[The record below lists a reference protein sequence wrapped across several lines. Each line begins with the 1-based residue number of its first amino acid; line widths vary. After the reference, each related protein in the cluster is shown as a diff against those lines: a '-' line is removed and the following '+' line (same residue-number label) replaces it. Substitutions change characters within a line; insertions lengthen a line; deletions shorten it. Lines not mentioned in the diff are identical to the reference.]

1 MRRREFITL
10 LGGAAVAWPRAAR
23 AQQGGGSGASAC
35 LCHTLKTIRSDLLVS
50 RRCCR
55 RWSYWAKSVAGTW
68 RLMFVRPRTRRP
80 PSRITPSARSGR
92 TRSSSASC
100 YVTLRP
106 EGMMAYQET
115 FVQRNQHRIYV
126 RDHPG
131 AEPAIILMHGFP
143 DNVHL
148 YDRLSPHLSPPRRV
162 VLFDFLGWGS
172 SDKPSGY
179 PYTTDNQVG
188 DLDAVITQLGLG
200 QVVLVAHDAS
210 GPPAIDWALANPERV
225 AGLVLLNT
233 YYCEMPTLRP
243 PQAIWLFSTP
253 VIRSVA
259 RPVSRMFGNWL
270 FRRMYWW
277 QVGRFIRD
285 ADVRREFVPLLYQQF
300 DATPSARP
308 AFFRL
313 NEDLLPMVRSRTQ
326 MIPKLKEFRRPVRII
341 FGDADPSLNSGVART
356 FHEFLPGSELFLIP
370 GARHFVQLDEP
381 EQVARLILAMPGPR
395 STPA

>member
-1 MRRREFITL
+1 
-10 LGGAAVAWPRAAR
+10 
-23 AQQGGGSGASAC
+23 
-35 LCHTLKTIRSDLLVS
+35 
-50 RRCCR
+50 
-55 RWSYWAKSVAGTW
+55 
-68 RLMFVRPRTRRP
+68 
-80 PSRITPSARSGR
+80 
-92 TRSSSASC
+92 
-100 YVTLRP
+100 
-106 EGMMAYQET
+106 MMAYQET
-115 FVQRNQHRIYV
+115 FVQRDQHRIYV

-143 DNVHL
+143 DSVHL
-148 YDRLSPHLSPPRRV
+148 YDRLSPYLSPPRRV

-179 PYTTDNQVG
+179 PYTADNQVG
-188 DLDAVITQLGLG
+188 DLDAVITQLRLG

-210 GPPAIDWALANPERV
+210 GPPAIDWALAHPERV

-243 PQAIWLFSTP
+243 PEAIWLFSTP

-285 ADVRREFVPLLYQQF
+285 ADVRREFVPLLHQQF
-300 DATPSARP
+300 EATPSARP

-313 NEDLLPMVRSRTQ
+313 NEDLLPTVRSRTQ
-326 MIPKLKEFRRPVRII
+326 KIPKLKEFRRPVRII

-381 EQVARLILAMPGPR
+381 EQVARLILAMPRPG
-395 STPA
+395 STPT

>member
-1 MRRREFITL
+1 
-10 LGGAAVAWPRAAR
+10 
-23 AQQGGGSGASAC
+23 
-35 LCHTLKTIRSDLLVS
+35 
-50 RRCCR
+50 
-55 RWSYWAKSVAGTW
+55 
-68 RLMFVRPRTRRP
+68 
-80 PSRITPSARSGR
+80 
-92 TRSSSASC
+92 
-100 YVTLRP
+100 
-106 EGMMAYQET
+106 MMAYQET
-115 FVQRNQHRIYV
+115 FVQRHQHRVYV

-131 AEPAIILMHGFP
+131 AEPTIILMHGFP
-143 DNVHL
+143 DNLHL
-148 YDRLSPHLSPPRRV
+148 YDRLSPYLSPPRRV

-179 PYTTDNQVG
+179 PYTADNQVG
-188 DLDAVITQLGLG
+188 DLDAVITQLGFG

-233 YYCEMPTLRP
+233 YYCQMPTLRP
-243 PQAIWLFSTP
+243 PEAIRLFSTP

-277 QVGRFIRD
+277 QVGSFIRD
-285 ADVRREFVPLLYQQF
+285 ADIRREFVPLLYEQF

-313 NEDLLPMVRSRTQ
+313 NEDLLPTVQSRTQ
-326 MIPKLKEFRRPVRII
+326 KIPKLKDFRRPVRII
-341 FGDADPSLNSGVART
+341 FGEDDPSLNSGVART
-356 FHEFLPGSELFLIP
+356 FHEFLPGSELFLIA

-381 EQVARLILAMPGPR
+381 EHVARLILAMPGPG
-395 STPA
+395 SAPA